1 MRDEHIAGW
10 PAIAHSSSL
19 IGGELE
25 STRIDGV
32 DAEDCSMRSG
42 LALRSLGISFQL
54 DLCCNLRNPC
64 MKEYSTS

>member
-1 MRDEHIAGW
+1 MSTLLAG
-10 PAIAHSSSL
+10 PQSL
-19 IGGELE
+19 TPQVLSEGSWNRRGV
-25 STRIDGV
+25 DGV

-54 DLCCNLRNPC
+54 NLCCNFRNPC